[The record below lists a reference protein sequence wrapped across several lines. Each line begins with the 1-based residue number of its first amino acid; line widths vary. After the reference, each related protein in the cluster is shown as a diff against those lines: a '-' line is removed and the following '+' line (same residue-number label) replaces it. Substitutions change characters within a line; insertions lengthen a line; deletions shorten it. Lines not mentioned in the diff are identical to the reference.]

1 MVNELRTIYSILEA
15 GETVKL
21 GNKTQLYDDG
31 VRLPL
36 GFEPLYNQT
45 LIPGVLFD

>member
-1 MVNELRTIYSILEA
+1 MYVFQDA

-31 VRLPL
+31 VRLPI

-45 LIPGVLFD
+45 LIPGMF